1 LAEVVE
7 PVAAAFIKAVSPVLS
22 PSCALAPFWQSNSMS
37 VAAWIG
43 DGMLAAS
50 ISGVMPAWSAALTSA
65 PFDSIIAD
73 VSLDQHA
80 VCFCFCCYV
89 AVVSS

>member
-1 LAEVVE
+1 
-7 PVAAAFIKAVSPVLS
+7 
-22 PSCALAPFWQSNSMS
+22 MS

-65 PFDSIIAD
+65 PFDSSIVA

-80 VCFCFCCYV
+80 VCVCFCWYV
-89 AVVSS
+89 AVASS